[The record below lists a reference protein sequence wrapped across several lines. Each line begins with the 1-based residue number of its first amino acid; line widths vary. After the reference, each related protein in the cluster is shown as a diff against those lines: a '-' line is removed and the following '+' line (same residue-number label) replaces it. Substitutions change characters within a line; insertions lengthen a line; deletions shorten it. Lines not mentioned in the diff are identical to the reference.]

1 MAGQLMNT
9 KIIGALLNLCS
20 CSALGNYMFWK
31 MVKFFVL
38 LPFALVAAYLIFMG
52 GMALL
57 VMLFSIVGK

>member
-1 MAGQLMNT
+1 
-9 KIIGALLNLCS
+9 
-20 CSALGNYMFWK
+20 MFWK

>member
-1 MAGQLMNT
+1 MAGLLMS
-9 KIIGALLNLCS
+9 IGTTGTLLSLCS
-20 CSALGNYMFWK
+20 CNALGNYMFWK

-57 VMLFSIVGK
+57 VMLFSVAGK